1 MHDNFAQPS
10 ISVYGVPEKSQKS
23 AGAGF
28 SSKSDHCIQCIQFF
42 QTIWC

>member
-10 ISVYGVPEKSQKS
+10 ISVYGVPKKS
-23 AGAGF
+23 AVAGF
-28 SSKSDHCIQCIQFF
+28 SSKSDHCIQCIQFL

>member
-10 ISVYGVPEKSQKS
+10 ISVYGVPEKS

-28 SSKSDHCIQCIQFF
+28 SSKSDHCIQYIQFF